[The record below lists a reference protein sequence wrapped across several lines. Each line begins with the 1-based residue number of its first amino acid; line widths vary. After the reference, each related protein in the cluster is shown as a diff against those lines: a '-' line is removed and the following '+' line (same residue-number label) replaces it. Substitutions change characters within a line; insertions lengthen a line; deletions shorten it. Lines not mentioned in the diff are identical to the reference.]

1 MGDVYLYWF
10 CSVKKFYKWI
20 SKYKTGNR
28 MKRIVV
34 IILILIVNNLYAEDR
49 FSAGLT
55 LGYQYDAGMLSEKKT
70 VQAQVQHNI
79 SAGAVIK
86 LDMSRVFLRTGV
98 EYSYPFDK
106 GVVVNVTA
114 GDVLGTEIKFIEVPV
129 YGGINLPIRDFGSF
143 YIGGGGSYIFGTG
156 HVKTSTGN
164 VDISEQLFGYGILA
178 GIESE
183 IYSDASLL
191 FEWEYMAARS
201 SPVASTGAASYDDYS
216 IDYSGNRIRFGVIYH
231 FGRY

>member
-1 MGDVYLYWF
+1 MYA
-10 CSVKKFYKWI
+10 I
-20 SKYKTGNR
+20 ANHNTGNL
-28 MKRIVV
+28 MKRFCV
-34 IILILIVNNLYAEDR
+34 IILIFIAGNLSAEDR

-55 LGYQYDAGMLSEKKT
+55 AGYQYDAGMLSGRSG
-70 VQAQVQHNI
+70 VQGKVQHNI

-86 LDMSRVFLRTGV
+86 LDMSRVFLRTGF

-106 GVVVNVTA
+106 GVIADGTA
-114 GDVLGTEIKFIEVPV
+114 GDVLGTEISFFEVPV
-129 YGGINLPIRDFGSF
+129 YGGINLPIRDFGNF

-156 HVKTSTGN
+156 HVKTSAGN
-164 VDISEQLFGYGILA
+164 ADINEQLFGYGILA

-201 SPVASTGAASYDDYS
+201 SPVASTGAGTYDDYS
-216 IDYSGNRIRFGVIYH
+216 IDYSGSRIRFGVIYH

>member
-1 MGDVYLYWF
+1 
-10 CSVKKFYKWI
+10 
-20 SKYKTGNR
+20 
-28 MKRIVV
+28 MKRIFV
-34 IILILIVNNLYAEDR
+34 IILIIMIFFIVNNLSAEDR

-55 LGYQYDAGMLSEKKT
+55 AGYQYDVGMLSEKKS

-86 LDMSRVFLRTGV
+86 LDMSRLFLRTGV

-106 GVVVNVTA
+106 GVIVNGTA
-114 GDVLGTEIKFIEVPV
+114 GDVLETEITFIEVPV
-129 YGGINLPIRDFGSF
+129 YGGINLPIRDFGNF
-143 YIGGGGSYIFGTG
+143 YIGAGGSYVFGTG
-156 HVKTSTGN
+156 HVKTSAGN
-164 VDISEQLFGYGILA
+164 VDISEQLFGYGFLA

-201 SPVASTGAASYDDYS
+201 SPVASTGAGTYDDYS
-216 IDYSGNRIRFGVIYH
+216 IDYSGNRFRFGVIYH